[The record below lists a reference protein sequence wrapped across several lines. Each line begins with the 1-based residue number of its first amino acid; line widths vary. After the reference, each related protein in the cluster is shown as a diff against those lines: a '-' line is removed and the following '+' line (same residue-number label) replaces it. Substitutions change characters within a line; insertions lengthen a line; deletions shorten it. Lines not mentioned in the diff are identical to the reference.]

1 MARRKKPRPKT
12 PPTTTPA
19 PIQPD
24 LRDRIL
30 ADFATLKIPLAADAF
45 DAALARAQR
54 DGLSHQQFLHLVIAE
69 QANQRRE
76 RSIAAR
82 IREARFAERKPLAE
96 FDWEF
101 NKAAIDRVQIEEL
114 ATGAFI
120 QRRDNL
126 VFVGQS
132 GVGKS
137 YLVQSIAESA
147 AVRGYS
153 VRYTTSAALL
163 TDLTK
168 SLADH
173 TLPRRVRYYARFDLL
188 AIDEFAFD
196 RIERTVSPQAAN
208 LLYKIIDAR
217 SGKRSTALVTNID
230 FDAWGDYL
238 GDPPLAMA
246 FLDRI
251 VDGAIILKI
260 NGKSYRA
267 HRGRQS
273 KSDPP
278 RKPER

>member
-12 PPTTTPA
+12 PPPTTPA

-54 DGLSHQQFLHLVIAE
+54 EGLSHQQFLHLIIAE

-76 RSIAAR
+76 RSIAA
-82 IREARFAERKPLAE
+82 RKPLAE

-147 AVRGYS
+147 AVRG
-153 VRYTTSAALL
+153 
-163 TDLTK
+163 
-168 SLADH
+168 
-173 TLPRRVRYYARFDLL
+173 
-188 AIDEFAFD
+188 
-196 RIERTVSPQAAN
+196 
-208 LLYKIIDAR
+208 
-217 SGKRSTALVTNID
+217 
-230 FDAWGDYL
+230 
-238 GDPPLAMA
+238 
-246 FLDRI
+246 
-251 VDGAIILKI
+251 
-260 NGKSYRA
+260 
-267 HRGRQS
+267 
-273 KSDPP
+273 
-278 RKPER
+278 